1 MSKEGQ
7 EKEGLVKEILSQG
20 DLTAKEVKGEL
31 WKKNVSFVRSYDRAA
46 SMLFY
51 PLAVLWLLPAIAKYS
66 GWGFL
71 NFFAR
76 LSRVDFPIVVIVIG
90 AIFFIA
96 AVALEA
102 KVASA
107 RQRRGGC
114 HDMHETAVIVREGPY
129 RVIRH
134 PGYLAELVY
143 LPLLPIV
150 LSKWL
155 PFTILA
161 IVFIATWIG
170 VTVYLIKAEDNFNL
184 RKWGDEY
191 RQYMEDVP
199 AVNFVKGLKRLGEE
213 SRSLTPG
220 GGKWD

>member
-1 MSKEGQ
+1 MSKER
-7 EKEGLVKEILSQG
+7 KEGLVKKILSQG
-20 DLTAKEVKGEL
+20 DLPAKEIKEEL

-46 SMLFY
+46 CMLFY
-51 PLAVLWLLPAIAKYS
+51 PLVALWLLPAIAKYS

-71 NFFAR
+71 DFFAR

-90 AIFFIA
+90 AIFFIV

-102 KVASA
+102 KVTSA

-114 HDMHETAVIVREGPY
+114 HDTHETVVIVREGPY

-143 LPLLPIV
+143 FTLLPLV

-161 IVFIATWIG
+161 ILFIAAWIG

-184 RKWGDEY
+184 RKWGEKY

-199 AVNFVKGLKRLGEE
+199 AINFVKGLKRLGEE

-220 GGKWD
+220 GEKWD

>member
-1 MSKEGQ
+1 MSEEAQKE
-7 EKEGLVKEILSQG
+7 EGLVKEILSQG
-20 DLTAKEVKGEL
+20 DLTAKEIKEEL
-31 WKKNVSFVRSYDRAA
+31 WEKNVSFVSSYDR
-46 SMLFY
+46 
-51 PLAVLWLLPAIAKYS
+51 PLTGLWIVLVVLWLLPAIAKYS
-66 GWGFL
+66 GWEFL
-71 NFFAR
+71 NFFVR
-76 LSRVDFPIVVIVIG
+76 LTKVDFPIVVIVIG

-102 KVASA
+102 KVSFS

-114 HDMHETAVIVREGPY
+114 HDVHETVVIVREGPY

-143 LPLLPIV
+143 FALLPIV
-150 LSKWL
+150 LSKWI

-161 IVFIATWIG
+161 TVYIVVWDG
-170 VTVYLIKAEDNFNL
+170 VLVYLIKAEDDFNL
-184 RKWGDEY
+184 RKWGEEY
-191 RQYMEDVP
+191 RQYMKEVP
-199 AVNFVKGLKRLGEE
+199 AINFVKGLKRLREE